1 MSSEPEI
8 TIRKLYKCCAAGDCS
23 GCTTMAAIHFANFL
37 GSTMLSSSTPTASS
51 SVTPNN
57 QPATNATTTTS
68 QPSTPSSS
76 SSNPNPIT
84 TNLLPKKKPNQFNCT
99 NCSFSCSWRY
109 DLKLHLRQKHGIK
122 NKKL

>member
-1 MSSEPEI
+1 MSAEPEI

-23 GCTTMAAIHFANFL
+23 GCTTMAAIQFANFL
-37 GSTMLSSSTPTASS
+37 GSTMLGTPPTPSANHQQPTAI
-51 SVTPNN
+51 
-57 QPATNATTTTS
+57 TNTTTTTTSTS

-76 SSNPNPIT
+76 SSNLIT
-84 TNLLPKKKPNQFNCT
+84 NTNLPKKKPNQFNCT

>member
-1 MSSEPEI
+1 MSAEPEI

-23 GCTTMAAIHFANFL
+23 GCTTMAAIQFANFL
-37 GSTMLSSSTPTASS
+37 GSTMLGTPSASNQQPLTA
-51 SVTPNN
+51 TAITNN
-57 QPATNATTTTS
+57 TTNSTS

-76 SSNPNPIT
+76 SSNPNT
-84 TNLLPKKKPNQFNCT
+84 SLPKKKPNQFNCT